1 MDAPMTADVFHPH
14 TGKVFRVKGGRHEL
28 TLSSVDLHSVEGWDP
43 KIVPHRPFTLIFA
56 GPPRDVLS
64 QGMYTFEVADGPQ
77 FDIYVIPVQTHVSTR
92 QDYQAV
98 FN

>member
-1 MDAPMTADVFHPH
+1 MDVPITAEVFLPH
-14 TGKVFRVKGGRHEL
+14 TGKAFRVRGGRHEL
-28 TLSSVDLHSVEGWDP
+28 TLKSVDLQPVEGWDP
-43 KIVPHRPFTLIFA
+43 KVVPHRPFTLIFS
-56 GPPRDVLS
+56 GPPRDVLG

-77 FDIYVIPVQTHVSTR
+77 FDIYVIPVRTHAPTR